1 MNVVVRR
8 AVLADNEK
16 IRPMQA
22 EIAKLHYEGKPELF
36 KPEPRYYTN
45 EDFAKMLADPERYV
59 FVAEEDGGRIVGY
72 AFAYIIHVRRH
83 PTYIDFDRFYIDDI
97 CVLEECRG
105 KGIGKRLFA
114 ACREAAAQT
123 DCTTMELGVFGFNK
137 GAIAFY
143 EACGMTEQQR
153 RMEIVLR

>member
-1 MNVVVRR
+1 MNVVIRT
-8 AVLADNEK
+8 AVQADNQK
-16 IRPMQA
+16 IRPLQR
-22 EIAKLHYEGKPELF
+22 EIAKLHYEGKPGMF
-36 KPEPRYYTN
+36 KPEPRYHSE
-45 EDFAKMLADPERYV
+45 EDFAQMLSDPEHFV
-59 FVAEEDGGRIVGY
+59 FIAEEETGRVVGY
-72 AFAYIIHVRRH
+72 AFAFVSHVRNH

-105 KGIGKRLFA
+105 QGIGKRLFA
-114 ACREAAAQT
+114 ACREQAEKTQCKVL
-123 DCTTMELGVFGFNK
+123 DLGVFGFNT